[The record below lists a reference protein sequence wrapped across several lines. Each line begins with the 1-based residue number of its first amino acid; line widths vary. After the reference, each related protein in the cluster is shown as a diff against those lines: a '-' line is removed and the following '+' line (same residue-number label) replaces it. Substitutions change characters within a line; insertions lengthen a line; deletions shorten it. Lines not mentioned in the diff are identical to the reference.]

1 MTRTGAPEVSDPANW
16 TVEQAMVAQQAPR
29 ELAAALAVTCSDLPG
44 FDNADR
50 AYMRRVAVAL
60 TRGDGDEAMALAL
73 RAVAARA
80 SCGAARARP
89 EAVIVETVLWLL
101 AHAATAQPAAAGGAG
116 H

>member
-1 MTRTGAPEVSDPANW
+1 MMRPGALEVTDPTTW

-50 AYMRRVAVAL
+50 AYLRRVAVAL
-60 TRGDGDEAMALAL
+60 TRGDADAAMALAL
-73 RAVAARA
+73 GAVDARA

-89 EAVIVETVLWLL
+89 EAVILECVTWLL
-101 AHAATAQPAAAGGAG
+101 AHAATAEPAVAGGAG